1 MKNAGIVLA
10 VIGLIMMLYTGY
22 NYVTEK
28 PVVDIGKLKINKEEK
43 HTVRWSP
50 LVGGILFIGGLL
62 IMISTPKKEA

>member
-28 PVVDIGKLKINKEEK
+28 PVVEIGKLKINKEET
-43 HTVRWSP
+43 HSVRWPP
-50 LVGGILFIGGLL
+50 LLGGILLVGGLL
-62 IMISTPKKEA
+62 IMISTPKKET